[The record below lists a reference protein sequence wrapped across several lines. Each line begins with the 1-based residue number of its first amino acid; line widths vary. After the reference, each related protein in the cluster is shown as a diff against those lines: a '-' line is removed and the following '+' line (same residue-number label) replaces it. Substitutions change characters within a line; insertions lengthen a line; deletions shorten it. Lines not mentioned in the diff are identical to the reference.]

1 VVIVERI
8 DLHAVVPVE
17 LDGQRLDQA
26 AAKLFNR
33 YSRSRIQ
40 QWIKSGQLLVDGQVL
55 RPRDKILQGSELCVG
70 AELEEEVEWQAES
83 IDLSPVYE
91 DDSLIVINKPAGLV
105 VHPAAG
111 HAEGTLVNA
120 LLHHCPDLAVIPR
133 AGIVHRLDKDTSGL
147 LVVAKTLPAHNSLI
161 SQLQKRSVKREYE
174 AIVIGRLTSGG
185 TVDLPI
191 GRHPRQRQRMAVLE
205 HGGKPAITHYRVIE
219 RFANHT
225 HVRLNLETGR
235 THQIRVH
242 MAHIRYPLVGDPV
255 YAGRLKIP
263 RGAGGQLRDRLA
275 GFRRQAL
282 HARRLGLIHPGSG
295 EPVEWEA
302 GLPEDMLALL
312 ADLRANEQG
321 VEDD

>member
-1 VVIVERI
+1 MVERI
-8 DLHAVVPVE
+8 DLHAVVPAE

-26 AAKLFNR
+26 AAKLFGE

-40 QWIKSGQLLVDGQVL
+40 QWIKSGQLLVDEKVL
-55 RPRDKILQGSELCVG
+55 RPRDKISEGSDLRIC
-70 AELEEEVEWQAES
+70 AELEEEVEWQAEA
-83 IDLSPVYE
+83 IDLNPVYE
-91 DDSLIVINKPAGLV
+91 DASLIVINKPAGLV

-120 LLHHCPDLAVIPR
+120 LLHHCPDLAAIPR

-161 SQLQKRSVKREYE
+161 SQLQERTVKREYE
-174 AIVIGRLTSGG
+174 AVVMGRLTSGG

-191 GRHPRQRQRMAVLE
+191 GRHPRQRQKMAVLE

-219 RFANHT
+219 RFSDHT

-263 RGAGGQLRDRLA
+263 KGATGHLREQLA

-282 HARRLGLIHPGSG
+282 HARRLGLIHPESG
-295 EPVEWEA
+295 DLVEWEA
-302 GLPEDMLALL
+302 DLPADMLALL
-312 ADLRANEQG
+312 AALQANEKAG
-321 VEDD
+321 EDG